1 MSVIPT
7 TTCRRCHRPYSSLKS
22 RCPYCGTR
30 KEKNVRRATPEADS
44 SVRGTGAAHRAAENV
59 NWQMTIG
66 GVLLVLIILVTIV
79 MVSSTVKQYV
89 PTVDSADDGG
99 ETVGEVTDAAI
110 TPVPTASPEPT
121 PTATPVTITSMA
133 IYYNNTAYTDVAF
146 LVGSVVQFTCVIYPA
161 NVDVEVTWSSSDE
174 SVVSIDENG
183 LATINSTGDIT
194 ITAEA
199 AGQTTECIVRGR
211 TSW

>member
-30 KEKNVRRATPEADS
+30 KERTVRTAAPEADS
-44 SVRGTGAAHRAAENV
+44 SVRGTEASRRAAENI

-66 GVLLVLIILVTIV
+66 GVLLALIVIVTIV
-79 MVSSTVKQYV
+79 MVSSTINNYV
-89 PTVDSADDGG
+89 PEGDSADG
-99 ETVGEVTDAAI
+99 ETVGDVTDAAI

-133 IYYNNTAYTDVAF
+133 IYWNGQSYTDMTV
-146 LVGSVVQFTCVIYPA
+146 LVDSVMEFTCTVYPA
-161 NVDVEVTWSSSDE
+161 NVEVDITWSTSDE
-174 SVVSIDENG
+174 SVATVDEDG
-183 LATINSTGDIT
+183 VVTVVGTGSCT
-194 ITAEA
+194 ITAA
-199 AGQTTECIVRGR
+199 AGNQTAECIVRGR
-211 TSW
+211 SSW